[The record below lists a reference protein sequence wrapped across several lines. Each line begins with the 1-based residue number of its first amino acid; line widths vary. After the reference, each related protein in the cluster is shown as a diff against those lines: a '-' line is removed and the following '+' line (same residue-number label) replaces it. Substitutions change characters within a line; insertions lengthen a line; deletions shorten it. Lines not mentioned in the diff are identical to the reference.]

1 VALKTPDLATIFVL
15 KQVGG
20 PLALGDMKE
29 ALVIGASGGIGSALV
44 AALEEREVRVTG
56 LSRSGDGLDV
66 TDEASVEAH
75 LGVLEGEFDLVFVA
89 TGALELDGRGPEK
102 SLKELSAEAMEAQ
115 FRVNCVGPSLVLKHA
130 VRLLPRDREC
140 RFAALSARVGS
151 IGDNGL
157 GGWYSYRTAKAAVN
171 QIIHGA
177 AIELSRTHRQ
187 SICVALHPGTVE
199 TPLTEKFAGGH
210 KTVPPQDAAQNL
222 LDVLSALTPENT
234 GQFFDWAGERVPW

>member
-1 VALKTPDLATIFVL
+1 
-15 KQVGG
+15 
-20 PLALGDMKE
+20 MKD

-44 AALEEREVRVTG
+44 AELEKRDVRVTR

-75 LGVLEGEFDLVFVA
+75 LGSLDGEFDLVFVA

-171 QIIHGA
+171 QMIHGG
-177 AIELSRTHRQ
+177 AIELSRTHKQ

-210 KTVPPQDAAQNL
+210 KTVTPEAAAQNL
-222 LDVLSALTPENT
+222 LDVLAGLTPENT
-234 GQFFDWAGERVPW
+234 GQFFDWAGEPVPW

>member
-1 VALKTPDLATIFVL
+1 MKTPDLAANCAL
-15 KQVGG
+15 KLVCR
-20 PLALGDMKE
+20 PLAFGVMKD

-44 AALEEREVRVTG
+44 AELEKRDVRVTR

-75 LGVLEGEFDLVFVA
+75 LGSLDGEFDLVFVA

-171 QIIHGA
+171 QMIHGG
-177 AIELSRTHRQ
+177 AIELSRTHKQ

-210 KTVPPQDAAQNL
+210 KTVTPEAAAQNL
-222 LDVLSALTPENT
+222 LDVLAGLTPENT
-234 GQFFDWAGERVPW
+234 GQFFDWAGEPVPW

>member
-1 VALKTPDLATIFVL
+1 
-15 KQVGG
+15 
-20 PLALGDMKE
+20 MKD

-44 AALEEREVRVTG
+44 LELEKRDVRVTG
-56 LSRSGDGLDV
+56 LSRSGDSLDV

-75 LGVLEGEFDLVFVA
+75 LGALEEEFDLVFVA

-102 SLKELSAEAMEAQ
+102 SLKELTAEAMEAQ
-115 FRVNCVGPSLVLKHA
+115 FRVNCVGPALVLKHA

-171 QIIHGA
+171 QMIHGG
-177 AIELSRTHRQ
+177 AIELARTHKQ

-199 TPLTEKFAGGH
+199 TALTEKFAVGH
-210 KTVPPQDAAQNL
+210 NTVTPEEAAKNL
-222 LDVLSALTPENT
+222 LDVLARLTPENT
-234 GQFFDWAGERVPW
+234 GQFYDWAGEAVPW

>member
-1 VALKTPDLATIFVL
+1 MKTPVLATNCVL
-15 KQVGG
+15 KQVGR
-20 PLALGDMKE
+20 PLALGPMRD
-29 ALVIGASGGIGSALV
+29 ALVIGASGGIGSALS
-44 AALEEREVRVTG
+44 AELETRGVRVTG

-75 LGVLEGEFDLVFVA
+75 LGALEGEFDLVFVA
-89 TGALELDGRGPEK
+89 TGALELEGRGPEK
-102 SLKELSAEAMEAQ
+102 SLKELTAEAMEAQ

-171 QIIHGA
+171 QMIHGG
-177 AIELSRTHRQ
+177 AIELSRTHKR

-199 TPLTEKFAGGH
+199 TPLTEKFARGH
-210 KTVPPQDAAQNL
+210 KTVTPEEAARNL
-222 LDVLSALTPENT
+222 LDVLTGLTPENT
-234 GQFFDWAGERVPW
+234 GQFFDWAGEPVPW

>member
-1 VALKTPDLATIFVL
+1 MALKTPDLATICAL
-15 KQVGG
+15 KLVGG

-56 LSRSGDGLDV
+56 LSRAGDGLDV
-66 TDEASVEAH
+66 TDEASVEAY
-75 LGVLEGEFDLVFVA
+75 LGALEGEFDLVFVA

>member
-1 VALKTPDLATIFVL
+1 
-15 KQVGG
+15 
-20 PLALGDMKE
+20 MKD

-44 AALEEREVRVTG
+44 AELERRDVYVTG
-56 LSRSGDGLDV
+56 LSRSVDGLDV

-75 LGVLEGEFDLVFVA
+75 LGALHGEYDLVFVA
-89 TGALELDGRGPEK
+89 TGALELEGRGPEK

-115 FRVNCVGPSLVLKHA
+115 FRVNCVGPSLVLKHS
-130 VRLLPRDREC
+130 VRLLPRDSEC

-171 QIIHGA
+171 QMIHCG
-177 AIELSRTHRQ
+177 AIELARTHRQ

-210 KTVPPQDAAQNL
+210 KTVTPEAAARNL
-222 LDVLSALTPENT
+222 LDVLTTLTPENT
-234 GQFFDWAGERVPW
+234 GQFFDWAGKPVPW

>member
-1 VALKTPDLATIFVL
+1 MKTPDLAAICAL
-15 KQVGG
+15 KLVGR
-20 PLALGDMKE
+20 PLALGNMKD

-44 AALEEREVRVTG
+44 SMLEEREVRVTG

-66 TDEASVEAH
+66 TDEASVETH
-75 LGVLEGEFDLVFVA
+75 LGALEREFDLVFVA

-102 SLKELSAEAMEAQ
+102 SLKELTAEAMEAQ

-171 QIIHGA
+171 QMIHGG
-177 AIELSRTHRQ
+177 AIELSRTHKQ

-210 KTVPPQDAAQNL
+210 KTVTPEDAAKNL
-222 LDVLSALTPENT
+222 LDVLAGLTPENT
-234 GQFFDWAGERVPW
+234 GQFFDWAGEPVPW

>member
-1 VALKTPDLATIFVL
+1 
-15 KQVGG
+15 
-20 PLALGDMKE
+20 MKD

-44 AALEEREVRVTG
+44 AELEKRDVRVTG
-56 LSRSGDGLDV
+56 LSRSVDGLDV

-75 LGVLEGEFDLVFVA
+75 LGALDGEYDLVFVA

-115 FRVNCVGPSLVLKHA
+115 FRVNCMGPSLVLKHS

-171 QIIHGA
+171 QMIHGG
-177 AIELSRTHRQ
+177 AIELARTHRQ

-210 KTVPPQDAAQNL
+210 KTVTPEAAARNL
-222 LDVLSALTPENT
+222 LDVLSALKPENT
-234 GQFFDWAGERVPW
+234 GQFFDWAGKPVPW

>member
-1 VALKTPDLATIFVL
+1 MKTPDLSAICVL
-15 KQVGG
+15 KQVGR
-20 PLALGDMKE
+20 PLALGVMKD

-44 AALEEREVRVTG
+44 AELERRDVWVTG
-56 LSRSGDGLDV
+56 LSRSVDGLDV
-66 TDEASVEAH
+66 TDEASVKAH
-75 LGVLEGEFDLVFVA
+75 LGALDGEYDLVFVA
-89 TGALELDGRGPEK
+89 TGALELEGRGPEK

-115 FRVNCVGPSLVLKHA
+115 FRVNCVGPSLVLKHS
-130 VRLLPRDREC
+130 VRMLPRDREC

-171 QIIHGA
+171 QMIHGG
-177 AIELSRTHRQ
+177 AIELSRTHKQ

-210 KTVPPQDAAQNL
+210 KTVTPEAAARNL
-222 LDVLSALTPENT
+222 LDVLSALKPENT
-234 GQFFDWAGERVPW
+234 GKFFDWAGKPVPW

>member
-1 VALKTPDLATIFVL
+1 
-15 KQVGG
+15 
-20 PLALGDMKE
+20 MKE

-75 LGVLEGEFDLVFVA
+75 LGALEGEFDLVFVA

-171 QIIHGA
+171 QMIHGA
-177 AIELSRTHRQ
+177 AIEMSRTHRQ

-210 KTVPPQDAAQNL
+210 KTVTPQDAAQNL
-222 LDVLSALTPENT
+222 LDVLSALTPEKT

>member
-1 VALKTPDLATIFVL
+1 MKTPDLAMICVL
-15 KQVGG
+15 KPVSR
-20 PLALGDMKE
+20 PLALGVMKD

-44 AALEEREVRVTG
+44 SALEKRDVRVTG

-75 LGVLEGEFDLVFVA
+75 LGALEGEYDLVFVA
-89 TGALELDGRGPEK
+89 TGALELEGSGPEK
-102 SLKELSAEAMEAQ
+102 SLKELRSEAMEAQ
-115 FRVNCVGPSLVLKHA
+115 FRVNCIGPSLVLKHS

-171 QIIHGA
+171 QMIHGG
-177 AIELSRTHRQ
+177 AIELARTHGQ

-199 TPLTEKFAGGH
+199 TPLTKKFAGGH
-210 KTVPPQDAAQNL
+210 TTVTPEEAAQNL
-222 LDVLSALTPENT
+222 LDVLAGLTPENT
-234 GQFFDWAGERVPW
+234 GQFFDWAGEPVPW

>member
-1 VALKTPDLATIFVL
+1 MKTPDLTAICVL
-15 KQVGG
+15 KQVGR
-20 PLALGDMKE
+20 PLALGVMKD

-44 AALEEREVRVTG
+44 AELERRDVYVTG
-56 LSRSGDGLDV
+56 LSRSVDGLDV

-75 LGVLEGEFDLVFVA
+75 LGALHGEYDLVFVA
-89 TGALELDGRGPEK
+89 TGALELEGRGPEK

-115 FRVNCVGPSLVLKHA
+115 FRVNCVGPSLVLKHS
-130 VRLLPRDREC
+130 VRLLPRDSEC

-171 QIIHGA
+171 QMIHCG
-177 AIELSRTHRQ
+177 AIELARTHRQ

-210 KTVPPQDAAQNL
+210 KTVTPEAAARNL
-222 LDVLSALTPENT
+222 LDVLTTLTPENT
-234 GQFFDWAGERVPW
+234 GQFFDWAGKPVPW

>member
-1 VALKTPDLATIFVL
+1 MKTPVLTANCVL
-15 KQVGG
+15 KQVGR
-20 PLALGDMKE
+20 PLALDAMKD
-29 ALVIGASGGIGSALV
+29 ALVIGASGGIGSALG
-44 AALEEREVRVTG
+44 AELETRDVRVTG

-75 LGVLEGEFDLVFVA
+75 LGALEGEFDLVFVA
-89 TGALELDGRGPEK
+89 TGALELEGRGPEK
-102 SLKELSAEAMEAQ
+102 SLKELTAEAMEAQ

-171 QIIHGA
+171 QMIHGG

-210 KTVPPQDAAQNL
+210 KTVTPDDAAKNL
-222 LDVLSALTPENT
+222 LDVLTGLTPENT
-234 GQFFDWAGERVPW
+234 GKFFDWAGEPVPW